1 MVQQPS
7 LLHQLRVAID
17 PHRTPLVPRVR
28 DWSSSQSAHREQ
40 GPVPIAWPNGT
51 WYVWGA
57 GLACA
62 LPLIVV
68 RWRGRADGI
77 APQ

>member
-1 MVQQPS
+1 MRGDRTMSSVWIVS
-7 LLHQLRVAID
+7 LKRVL
-17 PHRTPLVPRVR
+17 PLVFLLRARRRV
-28 DWSSSQSAHREQ
+28 
-40 GPVPIAWPNGT
+40 PVPGT
-51 WYVWGA
+51 GSWYVCGA
-57 GLACA
+57 GLACV